1 MKVQDV
7 SIDTIKPYENNPRKN
22 DRSVKAVARSIEEFG
37 FRQPIVVDSDN
48 VIIVGHTRYRA
59 AKMLG
64 LKEVPVIVAS
74 DLDEEKAAAYRIAD
88 NSSGEASEWDFDALV
103 AELENIEMVDM
114 ADFNIDEVLKKYS
127 DNVAKKKAD
136 DDGCGEVPFAV
147 DLDSSSNYVV
157 LKFGNEVDWLNA
169 LTVFGLQNEMRHSTR
184 EDGLLTEGMQSIGLG
199 RVLDGVEA
207 IRKVREG

>member
-1 MKVQDV
+1 M
-7 SIDTIKPYENNPRKN
+7 Y
-22 DRSVKAVARSIEEFG
+22 F
-37 FRQPIVVDSDN
+37 
-48 VIIVGHTRYRA
+48 
-59 AKMLG
+59 
-64 LKEVPVIVAS
+64 
-74 DLDEEKAAAYRIAD
+74 
-88 NSSGEASEWDFDALV
+88 
-103 AELENIEMVDM
+103 
-114 ADFNIDEVLKKYS
+114 
-127 DNVAKKKAD
+127 KKKAD